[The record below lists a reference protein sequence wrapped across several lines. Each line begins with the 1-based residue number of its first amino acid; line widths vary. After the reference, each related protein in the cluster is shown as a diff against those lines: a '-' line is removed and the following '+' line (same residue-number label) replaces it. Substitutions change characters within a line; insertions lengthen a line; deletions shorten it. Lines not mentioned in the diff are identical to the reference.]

1 MAEIKLTA
9 NTRDAQQ
16 KVQKLRRDV
25 DNLDRQCR
33 KPKRITI
40 TGGLSGGLS
49 GLASGKS
56 GGIRNLGTMVKSG
69 AKGIGLAASTAVG
82 TFIGSAIGEV
92 VSALMAFSPAIL
104 RATSGITGVGM
115 RLKKFMTVLET
126 YGHPQEEALKRANTL
141 DALDDERRNHNTAT
155 LSQEA
160 AYRQA
165 WEEQAGTFAP
175 MMLDKVS
182 DLMGQAK
189 SGVMSEM
196 LAAWGTLDL
205 FGLTQEDLQK
215 PVWEVIAKMLQAYNA
230 AGQDGMNELEPAMQ
244 KLFGSRYMGV
254 VRKMGDGSSYI
265 TRAQELAAY
274 LQERGF
280 DDPANL
286 DAAAKA
292 ELLQGLAKMED
303 LLLPA
308 TAHTFAL
315 EGAQNEYDTARL
327 KTQMLGATATA
338 DLAPLFDEVTGDL
351 MGTLGVAKEIPVIGS
366 MISPF
371 LPDENEEEGTEGSE
385 EGSDSSITDKVTDL
399 LGDAV
404 NRVLPRQ
411 KPSQSQE
418 YVDPRSKVPGIILDE
433 KPLGDGRIQY
443 TSLDISRALDI
454 MQPARGLWNSMFS
467 DEPKEEPKKEETP
480 DPSQTHTNVD
490 VVKAIDNLA
499 NVVTKNTNSTIM
511 LNSTLTNTKAVA
523 ANGTNTDVAV
533 FV

>member
-25 DNLDRQCR
+25 DQLDRQCR

-205 FGLTQEDLQK
+205 FGITQEDLQK
-215 PVWEVIAKMLQAYNA
+215 PVWEVIAKMLQAYDA

-254 VRKMGDGSSYI
+254 VRKMGDGSNYI
-265 TRAQELAAY
+265 TRAQQLAAY

-338 DLAPLFDEVTGDL
+338 DLAPLFNEVTSDL

-371 LPDENEEEGTEGSE
+371 LPDEDEEQGTDGNEGSTTTD
-385 EGSDSSITDKVTDL
+385 GVTDAITD
-399 LGDAV
+399 AI
-404 NRVLPRQ
+404 NRVAPRTLPKDPQ
-411 KPSQSQE
+411 Q
-418 YVDPRSKVPGIILDE
+418 YVDPRSQIPGIILDE
-433 KPLGDGRIQY
+433 KHLGGGRTQY
-443 TSLDISRALDI
+443 TYFDHNKFLDVVAPHARLWGKGMSTYYKSLY
-454 MQPARGLWNSMFS
+454 GLFA
-467 DEPKEEPKKEETP
+467 DEP
-480 DPSQTHTNVD
+480 
-490 VVKAIDNLA
+490 
-499 NVVTKNTNSTIM
+499 
-511 LNSTLTNTKAVA
+511 
-523 ANGTNTDVAV
+523 
-533 FV
+533 

>member
-1 MAEIKLTA
+1 MAEIRLTA
-9 NTRDAQQ
+9 NTRDAQS

-25 DNLDRQCR
+25 DQLDRQCR

-40 TGGLSGGLS
+40 TGGLSGGLG
-49 GLASGKS
+49 GLASGRT

-115 RLKKFMTVLET
+115 RLKKFMTVLEA

-141 DALDDERRNHNTAT
+141 DALDDERRNHNTGK
-155 LSQEA
+155 LSEEA

-215 PVWEVIAKMLQAYNA
+215 PVWEVMAKMLQAYNA

-244 KLFGSRYMGV
+244 KLFSSKYMGV
-254 VRKMGDGSSYI
+254 VRKMGDGSAYI
-265 TRAQELAAY
+265 ARAQQLATY

-338 DLAPLFDEVTGDL
+338 DLAPLFNEVTGDL

-371 LPDENEEEGTEGSE
+371 LPDENEEQGTDGTEGKD
-385 EGSDSSITDKVTDL
+385 GSIVDDVTDAITDVI
-399 LGDAV
+399 
-404 NRVLPRQ
+404 NRVAPRTLPT
-411 KPSQSQE
+411 KPQE

-454 MQPARGLWNSMFS
+454 MQPARGLWNSMFG
-467 DEPKEEPKKEETP
+467 DEPEQAPKKEETP
-480 DPSQTHTNVD
+480 DPSQTHTDNEVIR
-490 VVKAIDNLA
+490 AIDNLA
-499 NVVTKNTNSTIM
+499 SVVTKNTNSTIM
-511 LNSTLTNTKAVA
+511 LNTTLSNSNAIA